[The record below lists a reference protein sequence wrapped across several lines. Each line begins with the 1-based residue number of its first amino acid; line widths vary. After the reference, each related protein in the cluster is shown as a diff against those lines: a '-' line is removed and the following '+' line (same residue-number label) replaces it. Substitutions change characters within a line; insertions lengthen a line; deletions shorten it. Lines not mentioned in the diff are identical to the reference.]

1 MYLNTAN
8 SLHEQSYM
16 YLALSLLHGLQSER
30 GHGEAVRMVEGEGEG
45 VEVPPR
51 CGDDEMEVGRGAS
64 VLTSDVVDVV
74 DVVAAA
80 VAGPRGVGHL
90 GWMNPDPTEE
100 AVDHQILNYIQRGKF
115 IYHTAK
121 IFARHGLYVI
131 INMGQK
137 VCGIKISPMRARDE
151 KR

>member
-1 MYLNTAN
+1 MDTRNSIHLNTAN

-51 CGDDEMEVGRGAS
+51 CGDDEMMVGRGAS

-74 DVVAAA
+74 AVA

-90 GWMNPDPTEE
+90 GRMNLDPMEE
-100 AVDHQILNYIQRGKF
+100 GVDH
-115 IYHTAK
+115 
-121 IFARHGLYVI
+121 
-131 INMGQK
+131 
-137 VCGIKISPMRARDE
+137 
-151 KR
+151 